1 MTLPHTEPAPVPS
14 LPEPAPGRGA
24 GFVPRSRAGS
34 SRAEPAVLVPAALGL
49 AAAVALRLL
58 SPTKNVY
65 AETRLWIAA
74 AVTGLLV
81 TTVVV
86 LVARTRA
93 REAAAT
99 AAGRQA
105 AAADAAAEHRRFL
118 LRLDHELKN
127 PVTAIQAGLANLSP
141 LLAPPDSP
149 PDPPAGASVT
159 ALHSVSAQA
168 RRLAD
173 LVADLRKLAELE
185 TRPLE
190 RAPVD
195 VAEMLAE
202 AHDAS
207 LELPGAG
214 ERTITLTVPQ
224 APWPLGTVPGD
235 RDLLFL
241 AVHNLLVNAVKF
253 SQPGD
258 RIELRARDEGDH
270 LLVEVADTGIGIP
283 ADEVDH
289 IWDDLARGSAAAG
302 TPGSGLGLALARV
315 VVGRHGGTVAVRSRV
330 GDGTVMALR
339 LPAS

>member
-1 MTLPHTEPAPVPS
+1 MTFDH
-14 LPEPAPGRGA
+14 PEPAPERGA
-24 GFVPRSRAGS
+24 GFAPLSGAGS
-34 SRAEPAVLVPAALGL
+34 SPGWAAVLLPAALGL
-49 AAAVALRLL
+49 AAALVLRLQ
-58 SPTKNVY
+58 SPTTNVY
-65 AETRLWIAA
+65 AETRAWIAA
-74 AVTGLLV
+74 GTAGLLV
-81 TTVVV
+81 AAR
-86 LVARTRA
+86 VAVGQWHRRRA
-93 REAAAT
+93 SQARDEGRRAAPAE
-99 AAGRQA
+99 
-105 AAADAAAEHRRFL
+105 AAAEHRRFL

-127 PVTAIQAGLANLSP
+127 PVTAIQAGLANLSS
-141 LLAPPDSP
+141 LLAGPGSPPPPPDSP
-149 PDPPAGASVT
+149 PGASVT

-195 VAEMLAE
+195 VAEVLTE
-202 AHDAS
+202 AHEAA
-207 LELPGAG
+207 LELPGAE
-214 ERTITLTVPQ
+214 ERAITLVLPQ
-224 APWPLGTVPGD
+224 APWPLGSIPGD

-253 SQPGD
+253 SRAGD
-258 RIELRARDEGDH
+258 RIELRARDEDDH
-270 LLVEVADTGIGIP
+270 VLVEVADTGIGIP

-315 VVGRHGGTVAVRSRV
+315 VVGRHGGTVGVRSRV